1 MNHASAALLH
11 SRSYH
16 ASDCLAR
23 QRSHRPGSEPTRPSH
38 EWRRR
43 SASADRSVP
52 ERNSCLRRNA
62 AVVPELP
69 PTYVSPGSTRCRTF
83 SAPLTER
90 PTCRRLSRAH
100 PAITRSRAN
109 GGSRDDDQAVEPI
122 SRSTRRL
129 GGLSIISTRSDRA
142 SVGPGIGRTGR
153 RSDRASVGPGIG
165 RTGHRSNRASVE
177 PAAADVATK
186 PARSVTRF
194 LRCSPVHS
202 GQKLQTRSAGA
213 AWLWWGRPT
222 AQDDDLLLQ
231 PPIRARQYRPYTMR
245 LPISLRGSHASRGT
259 EFHVNRADPETAG
272 RENAVAQIRAR
283 HRRVLELA
291 SSHGYSER

>member
-153 RSDRASVGPGIG
+153 RSDRASVGPGVGRTGRRSDRASVGPGVGRTGRRSDRASVGPGVGRTGHRSDRASVEPGIG
-165 RTGHRSNRASVE
+165 RTGHRSNRQL
-177 PAAADVATK
+177 PTL
-186 PARSVTRF
+186 PQ
-194 LRCSPVHS
+194 SP
-202 GQKLQTRSAGA
+202 R
-213 AWLWWGRPT
+213 GR
-222 AQDDDLLLQ
+222 
-231 PPIRARQYRPYTMR
+231 
-245 LPISLRGSHASRGT
+245 
-259 EFHVNRADPETAG
+259 
-272 RENAVAQIRAR
+272 
-283 HRRVLELA
+283 
-291 SSHGYSER
+291 